1 MPCTLSVVR
10 VLSVSA
16 LLMSV
21 LCFQAVV
28 LAEAKRAATC
38 GITRPCGKLRKPET
52 YMDHSQIAVLY
63 SLRQNFFVVADHK
76 LFYCTQLLDYSG
88 CICMHKYVYLC
99 ICVYAGQD
107 KYN

>member
-1 MPCTLSVVR
+1 MVR

-63 SLRQNFFVVADHK
+63 SLRQN
-76 LFYCTQLLDYSG
+76 YLLWSLITNCSIAHNCLIIQG
-88 CICMHKYVYLC
+88 CICMYMHVYYM
-99 ICVYAGQD
+99 CVCGSG
-107 KYN
+107 